1 MMNYLSHISNGG
13 ASTLKKLADR
23 YQCPKCSR
31 DSNPMC
37 IINVSA
43 LGHIADGHEWVCD
56 QCIIEWRRVKAK
68 IDPTDNF
75 IVPQEWD
82 VKFLQKIGAP
92 EKQILSAK
100 RHALKYARIKYN
112 EIVNYNSGSQEQKLI
127 LEERYKNPSTINK
140 KRIRANNKEESLINN
155 IPANSTIL
163 IDGQKV
169 GSQTSEI
176 IVTTPI
182 KGKYKIKVKNPYYL
196 DFEEEVDAY

>member
-13 ASTLKKLADR
+13 ASTLKQLANR
-23 YQCPKCSR
+23 YHCPKCDR

-43 LGHIADGHEWVCD
+43 LGDIAEGHEWVCD

-82 VKFLQKIGAP
+82 VKFLEKVGAP

-100 RHALKYARIKYN
+100 RRALKYVKIKYN
-112 EIVNYNSGSQEQKLI
+112 EIVNYNLWSDEEKLI
-127 LEERYKNPSTINK
+127 LEERYKNPSTADK
-140 KRIRANNKEESLINN
+140 KRIRANDKEESLINN
-155 IPANSTIL
+155 IPANSTIY
-163 IDGQKV
+163 IDGQNV

-176 IVTTPI
+176 RVTTPI
-182 KGKYKIKVKNPYYL
+182 KGKYKVKIESPYHL
-196 DFEEEVDAY
+196 DYEEFIDAY